1 MLSWG
6 CGEPAGLTHGKA
18 KKERER
24 ERMKKEQNAGKWVD
38 VKSADELKP
47 GDRIRY
53 SDNPEDPT
61 IWIGD
66 EACRLRCCEGP
77 RIIGA
82 DGNEILG
89 TSWTLRELFSEKGW
103 KAVQV
108 WREAGTKDHKRGK
121 RRFRAARCADGKG
134 ESPCN
139 GKRAKWAEAALH
151 GFLAATG
158 EADHIGTRGYAG
170 EDETADLLTDLLH
183 LCDKKGLD
191 AEKLLGRAKRNWEH
205 ER

>member
-1 MLSWG
+1 
-6 CGEPAGLTHGKA
+6 
-18 KKERER
+18 
-24 ERMKKEQNAGKWVD
+24 MKKEQNAGKWVN

-53 SDNPEDPT
+53 SDKPEDPGL
-61 IWIGD
+61 WIGAED
-66 EACRLRCCEGP
+66 SRLLYCGEP
-77 RIIGA
+77 RIIGT
-82 DGNEILG
+82 DGNKISG
-89 TSWTLRELFSEKGW
+89 TGWTLGELFSEKGW

-108 WREAGTKDHKRGK
+108 WHEAGAEDPKPGK

-139 GKRAKWAEAALH
+139 GKRAQWAEAALH

-170 EDETADLLTDLLH
+170 EDEITDLLTDLLH

-191 AEKLLGRAKRNWEH
+191 AEEILGRAKRNWEH